1 MLRLGDGGEVFARL
15 GFATR
20 RFISL
25 GWAEKNTCHVFKRPC
40 DQGYDGTAYRSAANP
55 KGNIMKTLLIAA
67 ALVATSFTA
76 MADNHDSLTQ
86 EAASGPGKT
95 RAEVIAELN
104 EAKAAGLIY
113 LTDSEMRHAE
123 SLSRQQSTSNLTRH
137 QVRQEVVALREQTK
151 FDIQGDHR

>member
-1 MLRLGDGGEVFARL
+1 
-15 GFATR
+15 
-20 RFISL
+20 
-25 GWAEKNTCHVFKRPC
+25 
-40 DQGYDGTAYRSAANP
+40 
-55 KGNIMKTLLIAA
+55 MKTLLIAA

-76 MADNHDSLTQ
+76 MADHHDSLIQ

-123 SLSRQQSTSNLTRH
+123 RLSRQQSTSNLTRH
-137 QVRQEVVALREQTK
+137 QVRQEVVALRQQGLL
-151 FDIQGDHR
+151 DVQGDHR